1 MKGGVTEYINIL
13 WVLLQDLALLY
24 DIVAE
29 SFETSVPWDRCHT
42 LCTNVKKRIE
52 VVRKIL
58 E

>member
-1 MKGGVTEYINIL
+1 MKGEVAQENNIL